1 MENTDELNEIIE
13 PEEQEEETIPVEEP
27 ETVDSESLEDYEEVI
42 LLLEQ
47 ILETLENETLEI
59 EAIEQDQEFQR
70 LQLESMQAIVEN
82 TKPIEVEEVTVT
94 DEMLERQA
102 LELYSDISII
112 VISFLLVIMMMYKLI
127 QSVFNTLTRHII

>member
-27 ETVDSESLEDYEEVI
+27 EAVDSESLEDYEEVI

-47 ILETLENETLEI
+47 ILENLENETLEI

-82 TKPIEVEEVTVT
+82 TKPIEVEEVPVT